1 MQINRTAHHIK
12 CCVINMGSGVERCCL
27 RGSCC
32 IHEFISCFYSRL
44 GIRLQQ
50 PLHKVGWLGLC
61 IHLLASIFILSPIFG
76 IIFLLVYIR
85 FIFPEVLS
93 FLPCVKIPSVV
104 FFPLCFG
111 WNFRLMFLKEWP
123 HISVQWL
130 PVHLLHCLWK
140 IAPFQ
145 CKTPLYSSNKVSAP
159 HNPKCGLV
167 LELISNSFLW
177 SAWDSCGLLLSW
189 DQGKVEVVSSSAVK
203 ESKQTRTVNQQPE
216 WWHHV
221 PGVNLINKF
230 YRTETI
236 WNVL

>member
-140 IAPFQ
+140 IAPFR
-145 CKTPLYSSNKVSAP
+145 CKTPLYSQIRFLLLITPNVDWCLSWYQTP
-159 HNPKCGLV
+159 FCGLHGTLV
-167 LELISNSFLW
+167 ACSIP
-177 SAWDSCGLLLSW
+177 GT
-189 DQGKVEVVSSSAVK
+189 K
-203 ESKQTRTVNQQPE
+203 EK
-216 WWHHV
+216 
-221 PGVNLINKF
+221 
-230 YRTETI
+230 
-236 WNVL
+236 